1 MRPLVDKCCA
11 LAGVLFFSVAA
22 CAIASQSDFRARAG
36 EARSGTRAA
45 VHAVKCLGGVL
56 NQDPAANYLAA
67 GDYPTQAAAPAGGH
81 GVVICGD
88 RIPPFIPVG
97 LRPMRP
103 LK

>member
-1 MRPLVDKCCA
+1 MRPLVDNFCA
-11 LAGVLFFSVAA
+11 LAGVFFLSVAA
-22 CAIASQSDFRARAG
+22 CAFASQSASGARAD
-36 EARSGTRAA
+36 EARSGTRVA

-67 GDYPTQAAAPAGGH
+67 GDYPEQAAAPAGGH

-88 RIPPFIPVG
+88 RIPPFIPSG
-97 LRPMRP
+97 PWPARP